1 MYKRPLRTR
10 NDPIP
15 SYIRTFQKRR
25 FNRLYVYILTR
36 LRALLLDGTLLTA
49 SATLRRQPLSNYYTG
64 LRYGG
69 IRRIRRRI

>member
-10 NDPIP
+10 NDHIP

-36 LRALLLDGTLLTA
+36 VRALLLDGTLLTA
-49 SATLRRQPLSNYYTG
+49 LATLRRQLLSNYYTG
-64 LRYGG
+64 LRYGDGG
-69 IRRIRRRI
+69 IPGI